1 MLRIEHV
8 SRDMGEFTLKDVS
21 LEVQQGEYVVIIGPT
36 GAGKTILV
44 ETVAG
49 IYPPDC
55 GRIWL
60 HGKDITHEEA
70 RNRNICMVYQDYM
83 LFPHLSV
90 HDNIAFGLRNRKM
103 EKTEIDRR
111 VEESADLLGISHI
124 LHRRPDTLSGGEQQ
138 RAAIARAI
146 VMEPSVLLLDEPLS
160 ALDGR
165 TREALRR
172 ELQRLHDTLNI
183 TVLHITHNFE
193 EVFPLADRVAVM
205 NHGEIVQI
213 GAPDEVFRKPNCEF
227 IADFVG
233 VKNLFRGNCRPD
245 SGNTAIIETDV
256 LTLVSTTCTREGEV
270 FVSVRPEDIMISR
283 KKPEISA
290 QNVVAGTVRESVDA
304 GMMIWLT
311 VDAGLPFVVT
321 LTRQA
326 YHDLDITE
334 GDPVYLLF
342 KATSVHV
349 F

>member
-1 MLRIEHV
+1 MLYIDHV
-8 SRDMGEFTLKDVS
+8 SKDMGEFILNDVS
-21 LEVQQGEYVVIIGPT
+21 LEVPQGEYLVIIGPT
-36 GAGKTILV
+36 GAGKTILL

-49 IYPPDC
+49 IYPPDSGKIHLN
-55 GRIWL
+55 GR
-60 HGKDITHEEA
+60 DITHEEP

-90 HDNIAFGLRNRKM
+90 HDNISFGLRNRNL
-103 EKTEIDRR
+103 EKAEIERR
-111 VEESADLLGISHI
+111 VEESANLLGISHL

-165 TREALRR
+165 TREALRK
-172 ELQRLHDTLNI
+172 ELQRLHDTMDV

-193 EVFPLADRVAVM
+193 EVFSLADRVAVM
-205 NHGEIVQI
+205 NGGEIVQV

-233 VKNLFRGNCRPD
+233 VENLFKGMCRLKNGN
-245 SGNTAIIETDV
+245 AVIETGE
-256 LTLVSTTCTREGEV
+256 LSLISTTCTRDGEV
-270 FVSVRPEDIMISR
+270 FVSVRPEDIMVSR
-283 KKPEISA
+283 GRPEISA
-290 QNVVAGTVRESVDA
+290 QNVVPGTVSESVDA
-304 GMMIWLT
+304 GMVIRLVIDT
-311 VDAGLPFVVT
+311 GLPFVVT

-326 YHDLDITE
+326 YEDLDIKK
-334 GDPVYLLF
+334 GDSVYILF
-342 KATSVHV
+342 KAASVHV

>member
-1 MLRIEHV
+1 MLHIEHV
-8 SRDMGEFTLKDVS
+8 SKDMGEFTLKGVS
-21 LEVQQGEYVVIIGPT
+21 LEVPQGEYMVIIGPT
-36 GAGKTILV
+36 GAGKTILL

-49 IYPPDC
+49 IYPPDS
-55 GRIWL
+55 GRVCL
-60 HGKDITHEEA
+60 NERDITHEEP

-90 HDNIAFGLRNRKM
+90 HDNISFGLRNRKL
-103 EKTEIDRR
+103 EKAEIERR
-111 VEESADLLGISHI
+111 VEESATLLGISHL

-172 ELQRLHDTLNI
+172 ELQRLHDTMDV

-193 EVFPLADRVAVM
+193 EVFSLADRVAVM
-205 NHGEIVQI
+205 NGGEIVQV
-213 GAPDEVFRKPNCEF
+213 GSPDEVFRKPNCEF

-233 VKNLFRGNCRPD
+233 VENLFKGLCRLDNGN
-245 SGNTAIIETDV
+245 SVIETGD
-256 LTLVSTTCTREGEV
+256 LTLISTTCTKDGEV
-270 FVSVRPEDIMISR
+270 FVSVRPEDIMVSR
-283 KKPEISA
+283 AKPEISA
-290 QNVVAGTVRESVDA
+290 QNVIPGTVCESVDA
-304 GMMIWLT
+304 GMVIRLV

-326 YHDLDITE
+326 YEDLDIKK
-334 GDPVYLLF
+334 GDLVHLVF

>member
-8 SRDMGEFTLKDVS
+8 SKDMGEFLLKDVS
-21 LEVQQGEYVVIIGPT
+21 LQVSQGEYVVIIGPT

-49 IYPPDC
+49 IYPPDA
-55 GRIWL
+55 GRVL
-60 HGKDITHEEA
+60 LNGRDITHEEP
-70 RNRNICMVYQDYM
+70 RNRNISMVYQDYM

-90 HDNIAFGLRNRKM
+90 HDNIAFGLRNRQL
-103 EKTEIDRR
+103 EKPEIERR
-111 VEESADLLGISHI
+111 VEESADLLGISHL

-165 TREALRR
+165 TREALRK
-172 ELQRLHDTLNI
+172 ELRRLHDTMDI

-193 EVFPLADRVAVM
+193 EVFSLADRVAVM
-205 NHGEIVQI
+205 NRGEIVQD

-233 VKNLFRGNCRPD
+233 VENLFKGMCRLDNGN
-245 SGNTAIIETDV
+245 AIIETGD
-256 LTLVSTTCTREGEV
+256 LSLVSTTCTREGEV
-270 FVSVRPEDIMISR
+270 FVSVRPEDIMVSR
-283 KKPEISA
+283 TKPEISA
-290 QNVVAGTVRESVDA
+290 QNVFAGTVTESVNNGIVMRAVVDA
-304 GMMIWLT
+304 GI
-311 VDAGLPFVVT
+311 PFVVT

-326 YHDLDITE
+326 YQDLDIKK
-334 GDPVYLLF
+334 GDSIYLLF
-342 KATSVHV
+342 KAASVHV

>member
-1 MLRIEHV
+1 MLHIEHV
-8 SRDMGEFTLKDVS
+8 SKDMGEFTLKDVS
-21 LEVQQGEYVVIIGPT
+21 LEVPQGEYMVIIGPT
-36 GAGKTILV
+36 GAGKTILL

-49 IYPPDC
+49 IYPPDS
-55 GRIWL
+55 GRINL
-60 HGKDITHEEA
+60 NDLDITHEEP
-70 RNRNICMVYQDYM
+70 RNRKICMVYQDYM

-90 HDNIAFGLRNRKM
+90 HDNISFGLRNREVDKA
-103 EKTEIDRR
+103 EIERR
-111 VEESADLLGISHI
+111 VEESADLLGISHL

-172 ELQRLHDTLNI
+172 ELQRLHETLDT

-193 EVFPLADRVAVM
+193 EVFSLADRVAVM
-205 NHGEIVQI
+205 NQGEIVQV

-233 VKNLFRGNCRPD
+233 VENLFKGTCRLD
-245 SGNTAIIETDV
+245 HGTAVIETEA
-256 LTLVSTTCTREGEV
+256 LSLVSTTCVGDGEV
-270 FVSVRPEDIMISR
+270 FISVRPEDIMVSR
-283 KKPEISA
+283 IKPEISA
-290 QNVVAGTVRESVDA
+290 QNVFSGTVSESVDA
-304 GMMIWLT
+304 GMVMRVV

-326 YHDLDITE
+326 YQDLDIKV
-334 GDPVYLLF
+334 GDSVYLIF
-342 KATSVHV
+342 KAASVHV

>member
-1 MLRIEHV
+1 MLHIEHV
-8 SRDMGEFTLKDVS
+8 SKDMGEFTLKDIS
-21 LEVQQGEYVVIIGPT
+21 LEVPQGEYVVIIGPT
-36 GAGKTILV
+36 GAGKTILL

-49 IYPPDC
+49 IYQPES
-55 GRIWL
+55 GRVCL
-60 HGKDITHEEA
+60 RGRDITHEEP

-90 HDNIAFGLRNRKM
+90 HDNISFGLRNRKL
-103 EKTEIDRR
+103 EKPEIERR
-111 VEESADLLGISHI
+111 VEESAALLGISHL
-124 LHRRPDTLSGGEQQ
+124 LHRCPDTLSGGEQQ

-165 TREALRR
+165 TREALRK
-172 ELQRLHDTLNI
+172 ELQRLHDAMDI

-193 EVFPLADRVAVM
+193 EVFSLADRVAVM
-205 NHGEIVQI
+205 NHGEIVQV

-233 VKNLFRGNCRPD
+233 VENLFKGMCRLDNGN
-245 SGNTAIIETDV
+245 AVIETEA
-256 LTLVSTTCTREGEV
+256 LCLVSTTCSRDGEV
-270 FVSVRPEDIMISR
+270 FVSIRPEDIMVSR
-283 KKPEISA
+283 AKPEISA
-290 QNVVAGTVRESVDA
+290 QNVFSGKVTESVDA
-304 GMMIWLT
+304 GMVMRVV

-326 YHDLDITE
+326 YQDLDIKE
-334 GDPVYLLF
+334 GDPVYILF
-342 KATSVHV
+342 KAASVHV

>member
-1 MLRIEHV
+1 MLHIEHV
-8 SRDMGEFTLKDVS
+8 SKDMGEFLLKDVS
-21 LEVQQGEYVVIIGPT
+21 LEVNQGEYVVIIGPT

-49 IYPPDC
+49 IYPPDS
-55 GRIWL
+55 GRIRL
-60 HGKDITHEEA
+60 NGKDITHEEP

-90 HDNIAFGLRNRKM
+90 HDNISFGLRNRDVDKA
-103 EKTEIDRR
+103 EIERR
-111 VEESADLLGISHI
+111 VEESATLLGISHL

-172 ELQRLHDTLNI
+172 ELRRLHDTMDI

-193 EVFPLADRVAVM
+193 EVFSLADRVAVM
-205 NHGEIVQI
+205 NHGEIVQV

-227 IADFVG
+227 IADFMG
-233 VKNLFRGNCRPD
+233 VENLFKGTCRHD
-245 SGNTAIIETDV
+245 GDHTIIDTEAFS
-256 LTLVSTTCTREGEV
+256 LVSTTSAAAGHV
-270 FVSVRPEDIMISR
+270 FVSVRPEDIMLS
-283 KKPEISA
+283 KAMPEISA
-290 QNVVAGTVRESVDA
+290 QNVIRGIVRESIDG
-304 GMMIWLT
+304 GMVMRMV
-311 VDAGLPFVVT
+311 VDAGLPFVVM

-326 YHDLDITE
+326 YNDLDISD
-334 GDPVYLLF
+334 GDSVYLIF